1 MDENQRIGSECMYEN
16 IIYGLVVILVIGL
29 RGYQAWKQLDRG
41 EIESVVSTKKKA
53 TKQIKKSLEASQ
65 SLLDQ

>member
-1 MDENQRIGSECMYEN
+1 MYEN

-41 EIESVVSTKKKA
+41 EVESVVSTIEESYK
-53 TKQIKKSLEASQ
+53 TNKKSLWKQANHC
-65 SLLDQ
+65 

>member
-41 EIESVVSTKKKA
+41 EIESVVSTIEESYK
-53 TKQIKKSLEASQ
+53 TNKKSLWKQANHC
-65 SLLDQ
+65 